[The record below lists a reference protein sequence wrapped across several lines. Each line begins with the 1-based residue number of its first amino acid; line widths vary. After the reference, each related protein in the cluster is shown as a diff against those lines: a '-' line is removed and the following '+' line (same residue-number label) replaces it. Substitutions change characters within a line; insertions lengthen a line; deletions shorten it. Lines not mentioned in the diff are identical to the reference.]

1 MKQKARIFILQAV
14 LFTILYFTAVSTPAS
29 ELDDYYFNPAGIVNN
44 LDLVEWQ
51 INPMQLIMLGYTDR
65 LNILIEEIEEGLDIN
80 IRFTGNR
87 LRDQKKLREL
97 AEELYSTPSWGIKFY
112 DLRQDT
118 EKQVARVLD
127 DEQLAEWNRLMDNT
141 DGKLYTIIKEEYRR
155 IKKSIFK

>member
-65 LNILIEEIEEGLDIN
+65 LNLLIEEVEKSLEIN
-80 IRFTGNR
+80 IRLTGNR
-87 LRDQKKLREL
+87 LRDQKKLKEL
-97 AEELYSTPSWGIKFY
+97 AEELYGTPSWGIKFY
-112 DLRQDT
+112 DLRKDT
-118 EKQVARVLD
+118 AEQVARVLD
-127 DEQLAEWNRLMDNT
+127 DEQLAEWNRLMDNK
-141 DGKLYTIIKEEYRR
+141 DGELYSIIKEEYRHIR
-155 IKKSIFK
+155 MSLR

>member
-1 MKQKARIFILQAV
+1 MRNIIFISAAIL
-14 LFTILYFTAVSTPAS
+14 TICFMAFSSGAS
-29 ELDDYYFNPAGIVNN
+29 ELDEYYFNPAGIVNN
-44 LDLVEWQ
+44 LDLLEWQ